1 MISCIRWKRE
11 MASEYDDEKL
21 NDAVSSQQ
29 LLDYE
34 LRPHFCFFCYIDDF
48 CWEIIKRG
56 LEKSH
61 YMYDSSG
68 PSQFEVESEHPNDD
82 ENRNDDFR
90 VILFQLL
97 EFSFCIINA
106 A

>member
-1 MISCIRWKRE
+1 
-11 MASEYDDEKL
+11 
-21 NDAVSSQQ
+21 
-29 LLDYE
+29 
-34 LRPHFCFFCYIDDF
+34 
-48 CWEIIKRG
+48 
-56 LEKSH
+56 
-61 YMYDSSG
+61 MYDSSG